1 MKIDFDKLYA
11 QLDEISRH
19 EKDIQDDAIFPMIS
33 CIRELEQMPKNE
45 GSKIQVSMDLL
56 NAAIA
61 IATTSGDSEEIK
73 IFADYLKEN
82 SRQLNK
88 HSKVIK
94 KHEKSQ
100 SC

>member
-1 MKIDFDKLYA
+1 MEIDFDTLYE
-11 QLDEISRH
+11 QLNEMNRHDETI
-19 EKDIQDDAIFPMIS
+19 KDDAIFPVIS
-33 CIRELEQMPKNE
+33 CIRDLEKMPKNE

-61 IATTSGDSEEIK
+61 IATTSGDSEEMK